1 MMGNTQNVQNFK
13 KGPKGNIVS
22 VELKPLAQMQQQQQE
37 QLSIALQKENPSE
50 MQPAELGPHP
60 WSQAPQDDFLN
71 DFLKAEKSVKI

>member
-1 MMGNTQNVQNFK
+1 
-13 KGPKGNIVS
+13 
-22 VELKPLAQMQQQQQE
+22 
-37 QLSIALQKENPSE
+37 LQKENPSE